1 MVVRDEG
8 VVMVRER
15 VEVTTEASNAD
26 DVKSDSGRPESKL
39 NFWLV
44 DIFAK

>member
-1 MVVRDEG
+1 MVVRDER
-8 VVMVRER
+8 VVMVCEG

-26 DVKSDSGRPESKL
+26 DIKSDSGRPKSKL